1 MAITSTRL
9 LERKQSISVGL
20 EAVNPGTTAAAFK
33 SFPCYEISCTPEIG
47 FIERDLY
54 TSSLA
59 PETVDAVG
67 TQFARV
73 TFKCDAMGSDEVTGG
88 GTTVGAPQWTEAML
102 GCGFYWGA
110 AAWADTGSAGA
121 EGFENWNILVPSN
134 NPVQIVTSHTVPAA
148 GTDLMG
154 TVSIKWWSD
163 GRQYLMTGCM
173 GNVSLSGTAGDLAYA
188 NFEFLGVLTVST
200 VGSDPA
206 GAFDATVPTPLSQDG
221 ETYWEL
227 WEATVTETVKMSSW
241 ELNMNNAYD
250 IYKDTNVT
258 KAGKYCTITERK
270 PTLTTTTLAFD
281 GADADLLLSKMITDP
296 PTTGNFQQ
304 VMGSTGS
311 GKVNSLWL
319 GARKTQITSLDSG
332 EENGYL
338 TENATSKCIATG
350 TALDEKE
357 VYLAVGGDCD
367 RSSSFSATFPTIA
380 L

>member
-20 EAVNPGTTAAAFK
+20 EAVDPGTTAASFK

-47 FIERDLY
+47 FIERDLF

-73 TFKCDAMGSDEVTGG
+73 TFKVDCMGSNLAGTWPTGQ
-88 GTTVGAPQWTEAML
+88 PRWMEAML
-102 GCGFYWGA
+102 GCGFYFRY
-110 AAWADTGSAGA
+110 SAYFAGGT
-121 EGFENWNILVPSN
+121 EGFTEWNVLVPSN
-134 NPVQIVTSHTVPAA
+134 TPVQDVTGHAVPDA

-188 NFEFLGVLTVST
+188 NFEFLGILTVSH
-200 VGSDPA
+200 VASDPV
-206 GAFDATVPTPLSQDG
+206 GTFDTTVPTPLSQDG

-227 WEATVTETVKMSSW
+227 WEAAVLETVKMSSW

-250 IYKDTNVT
+250 IYKDTNVA
-258 KAGKYCTITERK
+258 KAGKYCCIYERK

-281 GADADLLLSKMITDP
+281 GADDDLLLAKMVTDP

-304 VMGSTGS
+304 VMGDHTGTYY
-311 GKVNSLWL
+311 NSLWL
-319 GARKTQITSLDSG
+319 GVAKAQITSLDTG

-338 TENATSKCIATG
+338 VENATSKCLALG
-350 TALDEKE
+350 TAWDDRD
-357 VYLAVGGDCD
+357 VYLAVGKDCD
-367 RSSSFSATFPTIA
+367 RSASYSATFPFSS
-380 L
+380 

>member
-59 PETVDAVG
+59 PENVDAVG

-73 TFKCDAMGSDEVTGG
+73 TFKVDCMGSNVL
-88 GTTVGAPQWTEAML
+88 VGQDWPDGSPQWMEAML
-102 GCGFYWGA
+102 GCGFYWYSGIYEDPGSSGGA
-110 AAWADTGSAGA
+110 NFQD
-121 EGFENWNILVPSN
+121 WNMLIPSN
-134 NPVQIVTSHTVPAA
+134 TPVQDFAGHTVPAA

-154 TVSIKWWSD
+154 TVSVKWFSD

-200 VGSDPA
+200 VASDPA
-206 GAFDATVPTPLSQDG
+206 AAFDTTVPTPLSQDG

-227 WEATVTETVKMSSW
+227 WEAVVAETVKMSSW

-250 IYKDTNVT
+250 IYKDVNVA
-258 KAGKYCTITERK
+258 KAGKYCVITERK

-281 GADADLLLSKMITDP
+281 GLDADLLLSKMLTDP

-304 VMGSTGS
+304 VMGDNTGTYY
-311 GKVNSLWL
+311 NSLWL
-319 GARKTQITSLDSG
+319 GVRKTQITSLDSG

-338 TENATSKCIATG
+338 VENATSKCIAAG
-350 TALDEKE
+350 SAVLDRE
-357 VYLAVGGDCD
+357 VYLAFGKHCERKSV
-367 RSSSFSATFPTIA
+367 FSATFPFA
-380 L
+380 S